1 MNLSKK
7 KLIFKEMKKMSK
19 LKVVK
24 ILESLSGIIFL
35 GVLLKYG
42 FNSEG
47 FRYATIS
54 MMITLSV
61 LVVYAKIVKV
71 PLTPMQSSAWILTMT
86 LGSLSVF
93 LDNPI
98 YYKLKTTFLYWG
110 GAFFFLVS
118 HMIGKKTIL
127 ERLLDPKIKA
137 PRKLLRKI
145 SLQTIIYLT
154 LAAFANYY
162 LATYASIETWT
173 YFKYGVLL
181 GLNFVYL
188 AFVLYQLKDYLKEIM
203 EETSK

>member
-1 MNLSKK
+1 
-7 KLIFKEMKKMSK
+7 
-19 LKVVK
+19 
-24 ILESLSGIIFL
+24 
-35 GVLLKYG
+35 
-42 FNSEG
+42 
-47 FRYATIS
+47 
-54 MMITLSV
+54 
-61 LVVYAKIVKV
+61 
-71 PLTPMQSSAWILTMT
+71 MQSSAWILTMT

-110 GAFFFLVS
+110 VSFFFLVS

-127 ERLLDPKIKA
+127 ERLLEPKIKA

-145 SLQTIIYLT
+145 SLQTVVYLT
-154 LAAFANYY
+154 LAAFVNYY

-181 GLNFVYL
+181 GLNFIYL
-188 AFVLYQLKDYLKEIM
+188 AFVLYQLKDYLKELM